1 MAFRLPL
8 AFYQSLQ
15 DRWGPD
21 DFEQNASFQHPLV
34 WQKEWEGSHP
44 SSALVPCFSHSSIAP
59 YRSGTSEFKI
69 PHDLEPPRPG
79 GWAVGSW
86 ISLHGNHPSGWNQ
99 SLLEAVTSGVD
110 AVGLRGPCPSYSDFL
125 AASSGIE
132 WNYLRLDFRDWD
144 YEEALSLLKQ
154 WATDHQ
160 RPTDAWH
167 VQGGLWGSASLLQA
181 HSEEDF
187 RSCMRQSMETALR
200 LQADWPL
207 ASPVL
212 LRATD
217 LEGQGLES
225 TTVLAL
231 MLALAAEWLE
241 EARQTPTGL
250 QMTVALEWNPGT
262 LFMQE
267 IALQSVAKKA
277 LAALCM
283 DRTPYRCLSVYRNNA
298 PHLPRAND
306 DSDRLLQMTTT
317 TLSAVLGGADTVF
330 LPELVG
336 ELQGVGPEDL
346 RRLPRNVQL
355 LLRDEASLAQGLHL
369 AAGSGTV
376 QDLER
381 AAWAEVRAV
390 LHLIEA
396 SGGVWPWWQARNS
409 GGSALKP
416 EASPDLEKPWRHEL
430 WSAMDLHLNQPLSA
444 LPAAWD
450 AGVPP
455 FLRGPYATMY
465 LQRPWTIRQ
474 YAGFST
480 ATESNAFYKRNLA
493 AGQKGLSVAFDLP
506 THRGYDS
513 DHPRAMADVGKAGV
527 AIDSVEDMKILFR
540 DLPLDQLSV
549 SMTMN
554 GAVVPI
560 LAFFVVAAEESGVPS
575 HQLSGTIQ
583 NDILKE
589 FMVRNTYI
597 YPPGP
602 SMQIIAEIFGYCSR
616 AMPRFNSISIS
627 GYHMHEAGAPAEL
640 ELAYTLADG
649 MEYLRAGIRAGLR
662 LDEFGPRLSF
672 FWATG
677 MDLVTEMA
685 KLRAGR
691 LLWSR
696 ITRAMGAAS
705 SKAMALRTHC
715 QTSGWS
721 LTQQDPY
728 NNIARTCLEALAA
741 LLGGTQSLH
750 TNALDEA
757 LALPTDYSARIA
769 RNTQLYLQ
777 RDCGLCSWVD
787 PFGGSLLLEQRTQAL
802 VRQALDRIQ
811 EIEEAGGM
819 TKALENSLPKRRIEE
834 AAARKQARIDSGI
847 DPIIGVNAY
856 RPLVDLIT
864 PEIPL
869 LKVDH
874 EQVLKAQL
882 DSLQTLRAGRDEVA
896 VQNALRALREVA
908 RVMASDNPTKD
919 QETKDQE
926 TNAEKTA
933 GFGLMEC
940 AVEAARHR
948 ATLGEISGALEDIF
962 GRYTAQPFSIQG
974 VYAQQMAQDI
984 HFEKALA
991 AVRAFADE
999 HGRRPR
1005 ILVAK
1010 LGQDGHDRGA
1020 KIIAT
1025 GFADLGFDVDLGPL
1039 FQTPAE
1045 CAKQAMENDVHWVGV
1060 SSLAAGHRSLIPE
1073 LIRELKEAGVPD
1085 VRVILGGVVP
1095 PQDHPALYEAGV
1107 QAIFGPGTRL
1117 SEAALQILGQAPD
1130 AQPSHG

>member
-1 MAFRLPL
+1 MAGRLPL

-21 DFEQNASFQHPLV
+21 DFEKEAAQKHQYI
-34 WQKEWEGSHP
+34 WQKEWEDSHP
-44 SSALVPCFSHSSIAP
+44 TKASVPCFANSNVAP
-59 YRSGTSEFKI
+59 YRSGSAEPDFQL
-69 PHDLEPPRPG
+69 DLKVPSSG

-86 ISLHGNHPSGWNQ
+86 INLQGDGPTVWNQ
-99 SLLEAVTSGVD
+99 QFLEAVTSGVD
-110 AVGLRGPCPSYSDFL
+110 AVGLRGSFPTYSDFL
-125 AASSGIE
+125 AASTGIE
-132 WNYLRLDFRDWD
+132 WNYLHVDFRDWD
-144 YEEALSLLKQ
+144 YSEALGLLGQ
-154 WATDHQ
+154 WAEHHH
-160 RPTDAWH
+160 RPTDLWS
-167 VQGGLWGSASLLQA
+167 VQGRLWGTASLLQA
-181 HSEEDF
+181 RHELDFKNELRGALELALQRHSK
-187 RSCMRQSMETALR
+187 
-200 LQADWPL
+200 WPL

-212 LRATD
+212 LRASD
-217 LEGQGLES
+217 FEGQGLES

-231 MLALAAEWLE
+231 LLALAGEWLE
-241 EARQTPTGL
+241 EARRTESGL
-250 QMTVALEWNPGT
+250 KIPISLEWNPGT
-262 LFMQE
+262 LFIQE
-267 IALQSVAKKA
+267 IALQGVATKG
-277 LAALCM
+277 LQALCAGI
-283 DRTPYRCLSVYRNNA
+283 TPHRCLSVYRNNA
-298 PHLPRAND
+298 KHLPAAND
-306 DSDRLLQMTTT
+306 DADRLLQMTTT
-317 TLSAVLGGADTVF
+317 TLSAVLGGAAIVF
-330 LPELVG
+330 LPDLVG
-336 ELQGVGPEDL
+336 ELQGAGPEDL

-355 LLRDEASLAQGLHL
+355 LLRDEAALAQGLQL
-369 AAGSGTV
+369 AAGSGTL
-376 QDLER
+376 QDVER
-381 AAWAEVRAV
+381 AAWAEVRTV
-390 LHLIEA
+390 LGEIEA
-396 SGGVWPWWQARNS
+396 SGGVWAWWQARS
-409 GGSALKP
+409 AGSVGSNP
-416 EASPDLEKPWRHEL
+416 ERTSDVEAIWDRE
-430 WSAMDLHLNQPLSA
+430 PLSKMSLGLDEPRSV
-444 LPAAWD
+444 LPAGWE

-513 DHPRAMADVGKAGV
+513 DHPRALADVGKAGV
-527 AIDSVEDMKILFR
+527 AIDSVEDMKILFQ

-560 LAFFVVAAEESGVPS
+560 LAFFVVAAEESGVPA
-575 HQLSGTIQ
+575 HRLSGTIQ

-602 SMQIIAEIFGYCSR
+602 SMQIIAEIFGFCSR
-616 AMPRFNSISIS
+616 NMPRFNSISIS

-649 MEYLRAGIRAGLR
+649 MEYLRAGMRAGLR
-662 LDEFGPRLSF
+662 LDDFAPRLSF

-677 MDLVTEMA
+677 MDLVTEIA

-696 ITRAMGAAS
+696 ITRAMGAES
-705 SKAMALRTHC
+705 PKAMALRTHC

-741 LLGGTQSLH
+741 ILGGTQSLH

-787 PFGGSLLLEQRTQAL
+787 PLGGSPLLEQRTQSL
-802 VRQALDRIQ
+802 VRQALDRIH

-819 TKALENSLPKRRIEE
+819 TKALESSLPKRRIEE
-834 AAARKQARIDSGI
+834 AAARKQARIDSGT
-847 DPIIGVNAY
+847 DPIVGVNAY
-856 RPLVDLIT
+856 TPLVGLVT

-882 DSLQTLRAGRDEVA
+882 DSLQSLRADRDEVA
-896 VQNALRALREVA
+896 VQNALKALREA
-908 RVMASDNPTKD
+908 ALAMASEHSNGGQGRDD
-919 QETKDQE
+919 QQPH
-926 TNAEKTA
+926 
-933 GFGLMEC
+933 GYGIMER
-940 AVEAARHR
+940 AVEAARFR

-974 VYAQQMAQDI
+974 VYAQQMAHDI
-984 HFEKALA
+984 HFEKAQS
-991 AVRAFADE
+991 AVRAFAEE

-1060 SSLAAGHRSLIPE
+1060 SSLAAGHRSLIPD
-1073 LIRELKEAGVPD
+1073 LIRELKAAGAHD

-1095 PQDHPALYEAGV
+1095 PQDHAALYDAGV

-1117 SEAALQILGQAPD
+1117 SEAAIQILGPSPGE
-1130 AQPSHG
+1130 QPTHG

>member
-1 MAFRLPL
+1 
-8 AFYQSLQ
+8 
-15 DRWGPD
+15 
-21 DFEQNASFQHPLV
+21 
-34 WQKEWEGSHP
+34 
-44 SSALVPCFSHSSIAP
+44 
-59 YRSGTSEFKI
+59 
-69 PHDLEPPRPG
+69 
-79 GWAVGSW
+79 
-86 ISLHGNHPSGWNQ
+86 
-99 SLLEAVTSGVD
+99 VD
-110 AVGLRGPCPSYSDFL
+110 AVGLKGPCPTYSDFL
-125 AASSGIE
+125 AASSAIE
-132 WNYLRLDFRDWD
+132 WNYLRLDVREWD
-144 YEEALSLLKQ
+144 YEEALTLFKQ
-154 WATDHQ
+154 WATAHQ
-160 RPTDAWH
+160 RATDAWS
-167 VQGGLWGSASLLQA
+167 VQGAVWGTASLLA
-181 HSEEDF
+181 ASSEEDYHD
-187 RSCMRQSMETALR
+187 RRRQSLETALR
-200 LQADWPL
+200 LQVDWPL

-217 LEGQGLES
+217 LEGLGLES

-231 MLALAAEWLE
+231 ILALAAEWLE
-241 EARQTPTGL
+241 EAHQTPKGWHL
-250 QMTVALEWNPGT
+250 PVAMEWNPGT
-262 LFMQE
+262 LLMQE
-267 IALQSVAKKA
+267 IALQSVAQKA
-277 LAALCM
+277 LAALCK

-298 PHLPRAND
+298 PHLPKAND
-306 DSDRLLQMTTT
+306 DADRLLQMTTT

-330 LPELVG
+330 LPDLVG
-336 ELQGVGPEDL
+336 DLQGAGPEDL

-355 LLRDEASLAQGLHL
+355 LLRDEASLSQGLRL

-381 AAWAEVRAV
+381 AAWDEVRAV
-390 LHLIEA
+390 RRQIEA
-396 SGGVWPWWQARNS
+396 SGGVWPWWQARNA
-409 GGSALKP
+409 GASAQKP
-416 EASPDLEKPWRHEL
+416 ESSPVLEKPLTHEP
-430 WSAMDLHLNQPLSA
+430 WSAMDLLLDQPLSA
-444 LPAAWD
+444 LPAAWE

-560 LAFFVVAAEESGVPS
+560 LAFFVVAAEESGVSS

-597 YPPGP
+597 YPPAP

-616 AMPRFNSISIS
+616 NMPRFNSISIS

-649 MEYLRAGIRAGLR
+649 MEYLRAGLRAGLQ
-662 LDEFGPRLSF
+662 LDEFAPRLSF

-677 MDLVTEMA
+677 MDLVTEIA

-705 SKAMALRTHC
+705 SKAMMLRAHC

-741 LLGGTQSLH
+741 ILGGTQSLH

-757 LALPTDYSARIA
+757 LALPTDFSARIA

-787 PFGGSLLLEQRTQAL
+787 PLGGSLLLEQRTQAL
-802 VRQALDRIQ
+802 VRKALDRIQ

-819 TKALENSLPKRRIEE
+819 TKALEQSLPKRRIEE
-834 AAARKQARIDSGI
+834 AAARKQARIDSGL

-856 RPLVDLIT
+856 RPPVELMT

-869 LKVDH
+869 LQVDH

-882 DSLQTLRAGRDEVA
+882 DSLQTLRAGRDDVA
-896 VQNALRALREVA
+896 VQNALNALREVA

-926 TNAEKTA
+926 TNAVIRS

-948 ATLGEISGALEDIF
+948 ATLGEISSALEDIF

-974 VYAQQMAQDI
+974 VYAQQMVQDI

-1045 CAKQAMENDVHWVGV
+1045 CAKQALENDVHWVGV

-1073 LIRELKEAGVPD
+1073 LIRELKEAGAPE

-1117 SEAALQILGQAPD
+1117 SEAALQILGHAP
-1130 AQPSHG
+1130 AAPPSHG

>member
-1 MAFRLPL
+1 MALGLPPD
-8 AFYQSLQ
+8 FYQSLQ
-15 DRWGPD
+15 ESWGPD
-21 DFEQNASFQHPLV
+21 DYERLAAEGHSSV
-34 WQKEWEGSHP
+34 WQKEWEGSQP
-44 SSALVPCFSHSSIAP
+44 EQALVPCFEKALVRAYSPGRAHNNP
-59 YRSGTSEFKI
+59 VFSEV
-69 PHDLEPPRPG
+69 LNRPG
-79 GWAVGSW
+79 GWSVGSW
-86 ISLHGNHPSGWNQ
+86 FDFGTGQPLDWNRR
-99 SLLEAVTSGVD
+99 LLEAVSGGVD
-110 AVGLRGPCPSYSDFL
+110 SVGFQGACPDLSDFL
-125 AASSGIE
+125 AASVGIE
-132 WNYLRLDFRDWD
+132 WNFLQVDIRDWE
-144 YEEALSLLKQ
+144 YSKALSLLQQ
-154 WATDHQ
+154 WAKHHQ
-160 RPTDAWH
+160 RSTSEWK
-167 VQGGLWGSASLLQA
+167 VQGRLWGSRSLLQA
-181 HSEEDF
+181 TNETAFVEQLHQALAIAVGQHSEWT
-187 RSCMRQSMETALR
+187 M
-200 LQADWPL
+200 

-212 LRATD
+212 LQSFDFEDFD
-217 LEGQGLES
+217 LAP
-225 TTVLAL
+225 TTVMAIL
-231 MLALAAEWLE
+231 LALAETWLHAAQAIE
-241 EARQTPTGL
+241 GGDKIPL
-250 QMTVALEWNPGT
+250 ALEWSPGT
-262 LFMQE
+262 LLLE
-267 IALQSVAKKA
+267 ETALQRVASQA
-277 LAALCM
+277 LRSLGQGT
-283 DRTPYRCLSVYRNNA
+283 TPYRCLSSYRNNA
-298 PHLPRAND
+298 KHLPVATD
-306 DSDRLLQMTTT
+306 DADRLLQMTTT
-317 TLSAVLGGADTVF
+317 TLSAVLGGAETVY
-330 LPELVG
+330 LPDLLG
-336 ELQGVGPEDL
+336 ELQGASPEDL

-355 LLRDEASLAQGLHL
+355 LLRDEGHIAMGLTLAH
-369 AAGSGTV
+369 GSGTV
-376 QDLER
+376 QDLEQ
-381 AAWAEVRAV
+381 AAMSEVQAV
-390 LHLIEA
+390 LEQINNH
-396 SGGVWPWWQARNS
+396 GGVWSWWQNRIKS
-409 GGSALKP
+409 PGSNMATGP
-416 EASPDLEKPWRHEL
+416 MASPAYAP
-430 WSAMDLHLNQPLSA
+430 SAFTTFGLDSTPSA
-444 LPAAWD
+444 LPAAWE

-554 GAVVPI
+554 GAVLPV
-560 LAFFVVAAEESGVPS
+560 LAFFVVAAEENDVPP
-575 HQLSGTIQ
+575 HRLSGTIQ

-627 GYHMHEAGAPAEL
+627 GYHMHEAGAPAAL

-649 MEYLRAGIRAGLR
+649 MEYLRAGSRAGLR
-662 LDEFGPRLSF
+662 LDDFAPRLSF

-677 MDLVTEMA
+677 MDLVTEIA

-696 ITRAMGAAS
+696 ITRAMGVVTP
-705 SKAMALRTHC
+705 KGMALRTHC

-741 LLGGTQSLH
+741 LWGGTQSLH

-769 RNTQLYLQ
+769 RNTQIYLQ

-787 PFGGSLLLEQRTQAL
+787 PWGGSSLLEQRTQSL
-802 VRQALDRIQ
+802 VREALGLIQ

-819 TKALENSLPKRRIEE
+819 AKALESSLPKRRIEE
-834 AAARKQARIDSGI
+834 AAARKQARIDTGQ

-856 RPLVDLIT
+856 TPLVPSPS

-869 LKVDH
+869 LKVH
-874 EQVLKAQL
+874 HQQVLQTQL
-882 DSLQTLRAGRDEVA
+882 DSLQKLKATRNEALVAKALLDLQVVAIRMANVERTPPLGDE
-896 VQNALRALREVA
+896 NR
-908 RVMASDNPTKD
+908 T
-919 QETKDQE
+919 
-926 TNAEKTA
+926 
-933 GFGLMEC
+933 GFGLMEA

-948 ATLGEISGALEDIF
+948 ATLGEISSALEDIF

-974 VYAQQMAQDI
+974 VYAQQMVQDPT
-984 HFEKALA
+984 FEEARR
-991 AVRAFADE
+991 AVQAFEEE

-1005 ILVAK
+1005 LLVAK

-1045 CAKQAMENDVHWVGV
+1045 CARQAMENDVHWVGV
-1060 SSLAAGHRSLIPE
+1060 SSLAAGHLSLIPE
-1073 LIRELKEAGVPD
+1073 LIQELQTAGATD

-1095 PQDHPALYEAGV
+1095 PQDHEELYNAGV
-1107 QAIFGPGTRL
+1107 QGIFGPGTRL
-1117 SEAALQILGQAPD
+1117 SQAALQLLGQASSD
-1130 AQPSHG
+1130 GSLNHG